1 MTKVAK
7 TSGPFV
13 TLDSSWRRRKGPAPT
28 SRRTSAKET
37 PVKETLLRRRIAA
50 TKRAQL
56 TAITQN
62 GHLGPHVNPSALES
76 PTGVDPSLSSRRMVE
91 RRAEPLQR

>member
-1 MTKVAK
+1 MALHALATTWHVI
-7 TSGPFV
+7 
-13 TLDSSWRRRKGPAPT
+13 LQ
-28 SRRTSAKET
+28 RT
-37 PVKETLLRRRIAA
+37 PHRLFRIAA

-76 PTGVDPSLSSRRMVE
+76 PTGSCHGGTFETFSSNFKMI
-91 RRAEPLQR
+91 